1 MMNSG
6 RREFLVGTGA
16 AMAILGRARTA
27 NAGAA
32 TGPSKST
39 GAGQLSVEVMRL
51 KLRHTWTTV
60 MSSSDYRETI
70 LCRYSKDGVTGLGE
84 GAPIK
89 RYDENAKDALAKFD
103 ASPLRALFQSGDP
116 WRHESLLGEMARLMP
131 GQYAL
136 KAAISGAIADWI
148 GQRLGV
154 PLYRYFGL
162 DPDKTPIT
170 TMSIGIDTPEITRKK
185 TQEAAEFPVLK
196 VKVGLDT
203 DEATIEAVRS
213 VTKKPLR
220 VDANEGWKSKE
231 QALQKLNWLADR
243 GVELCE
249 QPLPAA
255 MLDEARWLRGKSRI
269 PLFADEACKSIHDIP
284 RLAEAFDGVNIKL
297 DKCGGIFEALR
308 MIHVARAHKLKVM
321 LGCMISSSVSI
332 AAAAHLSPLVDYAD
346 LDGGLLIA
354 NDPYRSM
361 TAPAGKITLPDRP
374 GLGLIPVE
382 NRGQGHP

>member
-1 MMNSG
+1 MMKLNSG
-6 RREFLVGTGA
+6 RREFLVG
-16 AMAILGRARTA
+16 
-27 NAGAA
+27 AGAA
-32 TGPSKST
+32 VLATQLHPARSKAAGPTTAS
-39 GAGQLSVEVMRL
+39 AGPATLSGEVMRL

-70 LCRYSKDGVTGLGE
+70 LCRYSKDGVTGIGE

-89 RYDENAKDALAKFD
+89 RYDENAKDALTRLD
-103 ASPLRALFQSGDP
+103 GPVRALLQTGDP
-116 WRHESLLGEMARLMP
+116 WRHESLLAELSRILP
-131 GQYAL
+131 GQFAL
-136 KAAISGAIADWI
+136 KAAISGALADWI
-148 GQRLGV
+148 GQKLGV

-162 DPDKTPIT
+162 DPDKTPLT

-185 TQEAAEFPVLK
+185 TAEAAEFPVLK

-231 QALQKLNWLADR
+231 QALAKLNWLADR

-249 QPLPAA
+249 QPLPAP
-255 MLDEARWLRGKSRI
+255 MIDDARWLRGKSRI
-269 PLFADEACKSIHDIP
+269 PLFADEACKSVHDIP
-284 RLAEAFDGVNIKL
+284 KLAEAFDGVNIKL

-346 LDGGLLIA
+346 LDGGMLIA

-361 TAPAGKITLPDRP
+361 TAPAGKIHLPDRP
-374 GLGLIPVE
+374 GLGLIPA
-382 NRGQGHP
+382 